1 MFVTIFVEIYG
12 KPGRKTL
19 LTRPV
24 PSILKYLTSKKWH
37 RFSESFHLF
46 ETPKRSVKIKKL
58 LFSPLLPL

>member
-24 PSILKYLTSKKWH
+24 PSILKYLT
-37 RFSESFHLF
+37 E
-46 ETPKRSVKIKKL
+46 VKSGIDFQKVFIFLRCQKEV
-58 LFSPLLPL
+58 